1 MEKGEKREVVTGVKQ
16 RVTEEKAREGEG
28 EEVGVGEQ
36 DKEN

>member
-16 RVTEEKAREGEG
+16 RVTEEKAREGGGEG

-36 DKEN
+36 DK